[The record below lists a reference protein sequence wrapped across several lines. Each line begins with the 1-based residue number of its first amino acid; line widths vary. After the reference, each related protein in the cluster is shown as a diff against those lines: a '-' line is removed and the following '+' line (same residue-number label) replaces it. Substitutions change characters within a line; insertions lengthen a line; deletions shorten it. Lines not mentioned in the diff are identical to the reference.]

1 METHNLFTAV
11 PLAEL
16 NTAADLDHAV
26 AAARPLLI
34 KGLLKSWPALKAGR
48 ESPNALNRYLKSL
61 DRGLSGTVMEAPASA
76 DGRFGYSHD
85 MREFTFS
92 KRQQGISETLDRI
105 ERQMGR
111 ANASTVAIQMLPLA
125 THLPDFIA
133 QNPMPLLPQTA
144 PLLWLGGRVRTQ
156 IHHDRDH
163 NLACVLAGRRRF
175 VLFPPEQV
183 ANLYI
188 GPIDNPPPLSIV
200 DLDAPD
206 FSRFPRFGEALKT
219 AQVAELECGDAIFMP
234 RHWWHHVT
242 SLEPYNAMVNYWWG
256 AQPAGIENP
265 ARLLSQPRSL
275 RSKICL
281 QPSEAIGGSCSIRTS
296 FKRHGT
302 AVDHIPTA
310 LQGVLGASRPIY
322 SRCAQAKA
330 EGGLS
335 KVLNLQLRA
344 SSGQE
349 RRLTSSHPR
358 RCDRWSQSAAA
369 GEGRRRMACRDQ
381 ARRGAGRFDT
391 HRSDQGW

>member
-1 METHNLFTAV
+1 MEAHNPFSAV
-11 PLAEL
+11 PLAVL
-16 NTAADLDHAV
+16 KTAADFDQAVV
-26 AAARPLLI
+26 AAKPLLI
-34 KGLLKSWPALKAGR
+34 KGLFENWPALSAGR
-48 ESPNALNRYLKSL
+48 ESPSALNRYLKSL

-76 DGRFGYSHD
+76 EGRFGYSRD

-92 KRQQGISETLDRI
+92 KRQQSISETLDRI

-111 ANASTVAIQMLPLA
+111 PNASTVAVQMLPLA

-133 QNPMPLLPQTA
+133 QNSMPLLPNTA

-183 ANLYI
+183 PNLYI

-206 FSRFPRFGEALKT
+206 FGRFPRFREALKT

-265 ARLLSQPRSL
+265 YACFLTALLALKDLPAAERTYWRVMFDTYIFQT
-275 RSKICL
+275 
-281 QPSEAIGGSCSIRTS
+281 AGS
-296 FKRHGT
+296 
-302 AVDHIPTA
+302 AVDHIPTD
-310 LQGVLGASRPIY
+310 LQGVLG
-322 SRCAQAKA
+322 
-330 EGGLS
+330 
-335 KVLNLQLRA
+335 
-344 SSGQE
+344 
-349 RRLTSSHPR
+349 SSHP
-358 RCDRWSQSAAA
+358 AA
-369 GEGRRRMACRDQ
+369 
-381 ARRGAGRFDT
+381 RGALKQKLKTDLLK
-391 HRSDQGW
+391 S